1 MTENE
6 KKYRDAEEEKKDTV
20 FEGGTGG
27 DKKTHTEDVRK
38 AGENKQAYEGLR
50 SMIINPDDDEEE
62 KKDKAGE

>member
-6 KKYRDAEEEKKDTV
+6 KKYRKADEDNNDTV

-27 DKKTHTEDVRK
+27 DKATHTDDVKK
-38 AGENKQAYEGLR
+38 AHENQQAFEGLR

-62 KKDKAGE
+62 KKSGKG